1 MNFDFIYSFVKASG
15 LRMFGGYLWRG
26 IKELLGLF
34 LQWMLVTWS
43 VGLHMEYCVSFTSS
57 FHKRNYLTFLAEITI
72 VFLQLLELWNINYE
86 YSKKH
91 CFHKHSRSLIGPMLS
106 MLPTMTVKMTVLIN
120 PVLYIVLNSQVS
132 RSTRIIC
139 VITTFYH

>member
-1 MNFDFIYSFVKASG
+1 
-15 LRMFGGYLWRG
+15 
-26 IKELLGLF
+26 
-34 LQWMLVTWS
+34 
-43 VGLHMEYCVSFTSS
+43 MEYCVSFTSS

-72 VFLQLLELWNINYE
+72 NINYE

-132 RSTRIIC
+132 KHTRIIC
-139 VITTFYH
+139 VILTF